1 VRSNTSALCA
11 IAIAIVATAI
21 PVASAEEES
30 KWETAERCAR
40 ADVAA
45 PGKGHFE
52 VRYKT
57 RGIDAEAIEIRGCG
71 TNRTYRKVIKWGGDA
86 GVIEAYAVPFFDKHR
101 RDLLIMHGLD
111 TDSTYFLFTA
121 ASNYEKIAVQFSAVD
136 APYFGDTDNDGRW
149 EIRIQNILS
158 ISCEIDNKKWQGDT
172 VKFGRADLTPDTLCT
187 SPPVDDDH
195 L

>member
-1 VRSNTSALCA
+1 MIREIQRAL
-11 IAIAIVATAI
+11 IVVIVATVVPAS
-21 PVASAEEES
+21 SAEDTS

-45 PGKGHFE
+45 PGKGYFE

-57 RGIDAEAIEIRGCG
+57 RDGNAEAIEIRGCG
-71 TNRTYRKVIKWGGDA
+71 ANRAYRKVIKWGGDA
-86 GVIEAYAVPFFDKHR
+86 GVVEAYAVPFFDKRH

-111 TDSTYFLFTA
+111 TDSTYYLFTA
-121 ASNYEKIAVQFSAVD
+121 ASNYEKVAVQFSAID

-149 EIRIQNILS
+149 EIRIQNIQS
-158 ISCEIDNKKWQGDT
+158 IGCEIDNKKWQGDT
-172 VKFGRADLTPDTLCT
+172 VKYGRADLTPDTLCAL
-187 SPPVDDDH
+187 PPDDDDH

>member
-1 VRSNTSALCA
+1 MRVQTTAA
-11 IAIAIVATAI
+11 IILLTVT
-21 PVASAEEES
+21 PMASKAAAPARW
-30 KWETAERCAR
+30 KTVERCLP
-40 ADVAA
+40 ADAAA

-71 TNRTYRKVIKWGGDA
+71 TNRNYRKVIKWGGDA
-86 GVIEAYAVPFFDKHR
+86 GVVEAYAVPFFEKGR

-111 TDSTYFLFTA
+111 TDSTYYLFTA
-121 ASNYEKIAVQFSAVD
+121 ASNYQKVAVQFSAID

-149 EIRIQNILS
+149 EIRIRNIQS
-158 ISCEIDNKKWQGDT
+158 ISCESDNKKWQGDT
-172 VKFGRADLTPDTLCT
+172 VKYGRADLTPDTLCT
-187 SPPVDDDH
+187 SPPDDDDH